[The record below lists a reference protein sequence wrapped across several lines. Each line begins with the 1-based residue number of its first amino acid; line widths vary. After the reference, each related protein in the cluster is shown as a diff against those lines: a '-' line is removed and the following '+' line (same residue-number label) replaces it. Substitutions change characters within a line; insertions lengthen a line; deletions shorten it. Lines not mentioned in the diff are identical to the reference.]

1 MASSHGN
8 AYALLDRPASPLIP
22 EHSGLGALFRW
33 LRWIAALCALVL
45 VVDLLFVVLIW
56 EDGAQHMA
64 ELLARE
70 RQVLGLDSDSSAGR
84 FVDATVT
91 VAYDWVFVRT
101 GLGDWLAT
109 QRSGLLAAVINGLW
123 VLVETAVI
131 GLQLFAMRVA
141 VLVLSLP
148 LFVAVGATAVADGLY
163 GWLMRR
169 TRGGRESGFIYHR
182 AKRAVP
188 AFLLLVWVVYLIPP
202 TPMDPRWIMPPF
214 VVAFALALRLR
225 VAFFKKH
232 L

>member
-1 MASSHGN
+1 MASSHDY
-8 AYALLDRPASPLIP
+8 AYALASRPASPLVP

-45 VVDLLFVVLIW
+45 VIDLLFVVLIW
-56 EDGAQHMA
+56 EDGAHRLA
-64 ELLARE
+64 ELIAAE
-70 RQVLGLDSDSSAGR
+70 RQLLGLDSGSSAGR
-84 FVDATVT
+84 FVDAAVGVT
-91 VAYDWVFVRT
+91 YDWVFVKT

-123 VLVETAVI
+123 VLVETSVL

-148 LFVAVGATAVADGLY
+148 LFVVVAATAVADGLY

-188 AFLLLVWVVYLIPP
+188 AFLLLVWAVYLIPP
-202 TPMDPRWIMPPF
+202 ISMDPRWIMPPF
-214 VVAFALALRLR
+214 IVAFGIALRLR

>member
-8 AYALLDRPASPLIP
+8 AYALLDRPASPLIS

-33 LRWIAALCALVL
+33 LRWVVALCALVL
-45 VVDLLFVVLIW
+45 VIDLLFVVFIW
-56 EDGAQHMA
+56 TDGAHHLA
-64 ELLARE
+64 EVLAAE
-70 RQVLGLDSDSSAGR
+70 RQLLGLGSDSSAGR
-84 FVDATVT
+84 FIDAMVT
-91 VAYDWVFVRT
+91 RSYEWVFVKS

-123 VLVETAVI
+123 VLVETAVL

-141 VLVLSLP
+141 VVVLSVP
-148 LFVAVGATAVADGLY
+148 LFVVVGATAVADGLY

-188 AFLLLVWVVYLIPP
+188 AFLLLVWAVYLIPP

-214 VVAFALALRLR
+214 IAAFAMALRLQ

>member
-1 MASSHGN
+1 MASSHDN
-8 AYALLDRPASPLIP
+8 AYALRGPPASPLIS

-33 LRWIAALCALVL
+33 LRWTAALCALVL
-45 VVDLLFVVLIW
+45 LIDLLFVVFIW
-56 EDGAQHMA
+56 ADGAQYLA

-70 RQVLGLDSDSSAGR
+70 RQLLGLDSESSAGR

-91 VAYDWVFVRT
+91 VAYDWVFVKT

-123 VLVETAVI
+123 VLVETAVL

-141 VLVLSLP
+141 VLVLSVP
-148 LFVAVGATAVADGLY
+148 LFVVVGVTAVADGLY

-214 VVAFALALRLR
+214 ILAFAIALRLR

>member
-1 MASSHGN
+1 MASSSEN
-8 AYALLDRPASPLIP
+8 AYAFAGRPARPLIP

-33 LRWIAALCALVL
+33 LRWVAALCALVL
-45 VVDLLFVVLIW
+45 VIDLLFVVFVW
-56 EDGAQHMA
+56 EDGAHHLT
-64 ELLARE
+64 ELLAAE
-70 RQVLGLDSDSSAGR
+70 RQLLGLDSGSSAGR
-84 FVDATVT
+84 FVDETVT
-91 VAYDWVFVRT
+91 AAYDWVFVKT

-123 VLVETAVI
+123 VLVDTAVL
-131 GLQLFAMRVA
+131 GLQLFATRAA

-148 LFVAVGATAVADGLY
+148 LFVVVAATAVADGLY

-169 TRGGRESGFIYHR
+169 TRGARESGFIYHR

-188 AFLLLVWVVYLIPP
+188 AFLLLVWAVYLIPP
-202 TPMDPRWIMPPF
+202 IPMDPRWVMPPF
-214 VVAFALALRLR
+214 IVVFGTALRLR

>member
-1 MASSHGN
+1 MASSHDS
-8 AYALLDRPASPLIP
+8 AYALAGRPASPLIP
-22 EHSGLGALFRW
+22 EHSGLGALIRW

-45 VVDLLFVVLIW
+45 VIDLLFVVFIW
-56 EDGAQHMA
+56 ADGSHHLA
-64 ELLARE
+64 ELIAAE
-70 RQVLGLDSDSSAGR
+70 RHLLGLDSDSAAGR
-84 FVDATVT
+84 FVDVAVT
-91 VAYDWVFVRT
+91 AAYDWVFVKT
-101 GLGDWLAT
+101 SLGDWLAT

-123 VLVETAVI
+123 VLVETAVL

-141 VLVLSLP
+141 VLILSLP
-148 LFVAVGATAVADGLY
+148 LFVVVGATAVADGLY

-214 VVAFALALRLR
+214 IVAFAITLRLR

>member
-1 MASSHGN
+1 M
-8 AYALLDRPASPLIP
+8 
-22 EHSGLGALFRW
+22 
-33 LRWIAALCALVL
+33 CALVL
-45 VVDLLFVVLIW
+45 VIDALFVVFIW
-56 EDGAQHMA
+56 ENGAHHMA
-64 ELLARE
+64 ELIAAE
-70 RQVLGLDSDSSAGR
+70 RQLLGLDSGSSAGR
-84 FVDATVT
+84 FVDAAVV
-91 VAYDWVFVRT
+91 VAYDWVFVKT
-101 GLGDWLAT
+101 GLADWLAT

-123 VLVETAVI
+123 VLVETAVL

-148 LFVAVGATAVADGLY
+148 LFVVVGATAVADGLY

-169 TRGGRESGFIYHR
+169 TRGARESGFIYHR

-214 VVAFALALRLR
+214 IVAFAIALRLR

>member
-1 MASSHGN
+1 MAGSHDN

-22 EHSGLGALFRW
+22 EHSGLAALFRW

-56 EDGAQHMA
+56 KDGAQHMA

-70 RQVLGLDSDSSAGR
+70 RQLLGLDLDSSAGR
-84 FVDATVT
+84 FVDSA
-91 VAYDWVFVRT
+91 VAVAHDWVFVKT

-123 VLVETAVI
+123 VLVETAVL

-141 VLVLSLP
+141 VLVLSVP
-148 LFVAVGATAVADGLY
+148 LFVVVGATAVADGLY

-202 TPMDPRWIMPPF
+202 IPMDPRWIMPPF
-214 VVAFALALRLR
+214 ILAFAIALRLR

>member
-1 MASSHGN
+1 MVSPRDN
-8 AYALLDRPASPLIP
+8 AYALSGPPASPLIS
-22 EHSGLGALFRW
+22 EHSGLGTLFRW

-45 VVDLLFVVLIW
+45 VIDLLFVVFIW
-56 EDGAQHMA
+56 ADGSHRLA
-64 ELLARE
+64 ELIAAE
-70 RQVLGLDSDSSAGR
+70 RHALGLDLDSSSGR
-84 FVDATVT
+84 FVDETVT
-91 VAYDWVFVRT
+91 VAYDWVFVKT
-101 GLGDWLAT
+101 GLRDWLAT

-123 VLVETAVI
+123 VLVETAVL

-148 LFVAVGATAVADGLY
+148 LFVVVGATAVADGLY

-169 TRGGRESGFIYHR
+169 TRGARESGFIYHR

-202 TPMDPRWIMPPF
+202 TQMDPRWIMPPF
-214 VVAFALALRLR
+214 IVAFAIALRLR

>member
-1 MASSHGN
+1 MASSHDN
-8 AYALLDRPASPLIP
+8 AYALAGRPASPLIP

-45 VVDLLFVVLIW
+45 VIDVLFVVLIW
-56 EDGAQHMA
+56 EDGAHHLA
-64 ELLARE
+64 ELLAAE
-70 RQVLGLDSDSSAGR
+70 RQLLGLDSDSSAGR
-84 FVDATVT
+84 FVDETVI

-101 GLGDWLAT
+101 GLGNWLAT

-123 VLVETAVI
+123 VLVETAVL
-131 GLQLFAMRVA
+131 GLQLFATRFA

-148 LFVAVGATAVADGLY
+148 LFVVVGATAVTDGLY

-169 TRGGRESGFIYHR
+169 TRGARESGFIYHR

-188 AFLLLVWVVYLIPP
+188 AFLLLVWAVYLIPP
-202 TPMDPRWIMPPF
+202 IPMDPRWVMPPF
-214 VVAFALALRLR
+214 IVVFGTALRLR